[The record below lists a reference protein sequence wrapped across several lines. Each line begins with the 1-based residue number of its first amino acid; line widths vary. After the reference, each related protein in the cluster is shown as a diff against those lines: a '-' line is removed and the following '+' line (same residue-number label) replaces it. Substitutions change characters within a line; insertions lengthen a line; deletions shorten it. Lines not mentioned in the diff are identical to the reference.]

1 MEINN
6 KHHNNQFEI
15 NDLIDE
21 AVNNAVARRHEAL
34 DSEEALLDLSDEEAK
49 NVAGGAS
56 LSIKPIIFGYII
68 CPPITIGLIAV
79 DPKIQTI

>member
-21 AVNNAVARRHEAL
+21 AVNNAVARRQET
-34 DSEEALLDLSDEEAK
+34 LLDLSDEEAK

-56 LSIKPIIFGYII
+56 LSIKPIILGRIF
-68 CPPITIGLIAV
+68 CPPITIGIIAV